1 MKYRIVTLAL
11 LVAGL
16 CSCQGKGDKDA
27 DNASATV
34 VSLGVNDSL
43 VMKYVTCPKS
53 TIDRLLAKGDSIYAQ
68 TGKYSIEHLGFDNEA
83 YNEWL
88 VALYGDTIPVVV
100 SIYATYDIITG
111 HDEEDGTDAPF
122 VWHEVAKMQITRFLQ
137 KGEHEV
143 TREEIDKVFCVI
155 DGILD
160 YYSGGWQYELNMAAA
175 RWVLVADYYLL
186 DAYKRLMDCFPSVEI
201 RKLVHE
207 DYKYLLDTC
216 HKYMEY
222 RYERD
227 HYSDLPRE
235 MGCMLHDL
243 LMAKAASV
251 NRLTATKAS
260 KQMVVKNLCEHICLE
275 NGKSFKLTCDI
286 LDDYSRD
293 Y

>member
-1 MKYRIVTLAL
+1 
-11 LVAGL
+11 
-16 CSCQGKGDKDA
+16 
-27 DNASATV
+27 
-34 VSLGVNDSL
+34 
-43 VMKYVTCPKS
+43 MKYVTCPKS
-53 TIDRLLAKGDSIYAQ
+53 TADKLLAKGDSVYAQ
-68 TGKYSIEHLGFDNEA
+68 TDKYSLENLGLDNEA

-88 VALYGDTIPVVV
+88 VALYGDTIPVLV
-100 SIYATYDIITG
+100 SVYDTYHVITG
-111 HDEEDGTDAPF
+111 YDGEDETNASF
-122 VWHEVAKMQITRFLQ
+122 VWHEVAKTQITRFLQ
-137 KGEHEV
+137 KGGHEV
-143 TREEIDKVFCVI
+143 TREEIDKVFCVM

-175 RWVLVADYYLL
+175 RRVLVADYHLL
-186 DAYKRLMDCFPSVEI
+186 DAYKRLMDCFPSTEI

-222 RYERD
+222 RYKRD
-227 HYSDLPRE
+227 RYSDLPRE

-251 NRLTATKAS
+251 NGLTAIKAS
-260 KQMVVKNLCEHICLE
+260 RPMAVKNLREHICLE
-275 NGKSFKLTCDI
+275 NGKSFRLTCDI